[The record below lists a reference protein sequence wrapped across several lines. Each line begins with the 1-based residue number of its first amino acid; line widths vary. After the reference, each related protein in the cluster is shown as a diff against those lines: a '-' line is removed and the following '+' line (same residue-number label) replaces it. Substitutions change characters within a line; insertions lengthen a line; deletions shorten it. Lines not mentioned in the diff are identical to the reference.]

1 MPVLATIDGGFYK
14 FVLVLHI
21 FCAIVGFGAVFLNG
35 VYGAQ
40 MKQRMQSGK
49 VAEAIGI
56 FEANDFVSKI
66 GEYFIYAVFIL
77 GFAVIGLSDSVWKF
91 SQTWVWLSVVIY
103 LVAIGLSHGV
113 LMPAVKRMGV
123 LMHEMAAGPPPVGGP
138 PPQAAEMA
146 AIGQKLGV
154 VGPILDLAMI
164 AVLFLMVFKP
174 GGP

>member
-1 MPVLATIDGGFYK
+1 MSVLGTIDGGFYK

-21 FCAIVGFGAVFLNG
+21 FCAIVGCGAVFLNG

-40 MKQRMQSGK
+40 MKQRLQSGK

-56 FEANDFVSKI
+56 LEANDFVSKI

-123 LMHEMAAGPPPVGGP
+123 LMLFSGALVH
-138 PPQAAEMA
+138 QR
-146 AIGQKLGV
+146 
-154 VGPILDLAMI
+154 LDNREYS
-164 AVLFLMVFKP
+164 V
-174 GGP
+174 